1 MPKNRNRSLK
11 TNLES
16 IAPSEAARLWK
27 ESRIDE
33 VAEATLELQ
42 SCHVRQFIEWL
53 SEEGIDDMQEVSAKT
68 IFQFKLDIK
77 PGIKQNTLAQRI
89 STIRRFLYFCVS
101 LDSLDPNVPERID
114 LPPRNEQARTVT
126 LETEQAQR
134 ACHRIVLM
142 ILLAGCY
149 KLKSPCTWCTLFL
162 DLLSYDKSEVWHRC

>member
-77 PGIKQNTLAQRI
+77 PGIKLG
-89 STIRRFLYFCVS
+89 S
-101 LDSLDPNVPERID
+101 
-114 LPPRNEQARTVT
+114 AR
-126 LETEQAQR
+126 
-134 ACHRIVLM
+134 
-142 ILLAGCY
+142 
-149 KLKSPCTWCTLFL
+149 S
-162 DLLSYDKSEVWHRC
+162 